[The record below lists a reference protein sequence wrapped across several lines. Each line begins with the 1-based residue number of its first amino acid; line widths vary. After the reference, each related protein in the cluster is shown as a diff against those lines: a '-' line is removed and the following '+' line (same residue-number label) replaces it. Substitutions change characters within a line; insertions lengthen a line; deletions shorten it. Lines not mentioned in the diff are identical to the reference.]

1 MVLYTSSSPE
11 TQSAKACHQADVADV
26 AAMPQRARLPLHM
39 ASTLLHT
46 LCEDKS
52 KSCTTSATPAN
63 ASEWPEIYGITFIQM
78 MHILFIVNTFLR
90 NRTPHFVSGQPEFRI
105 GHCVC
110 YFARN
115 ARRISVL
122 GRICREKWII
132 FVPDSDYFGKVGWW
146 GGGGLQWGMCVY
158 ISSDSFGMMAKC
170 SFSAWGLGPH
180 I

>member
-1 MVLYTSSSPE
+1 MYLCTYAYANANANGIPHASQRPRDPE
-11 TQSAKACHQADVADV
+11 CSREQAEKPIVARNATACTPA
-26 AAMPQRARLPLHM
+26 LLHM

-63 ASEWPEIYGITFIQM
+63 ASEWPKIYGITFIQM

-115 ARRISVL
+115 ARRISVS
-122 GRICREKWII
+122 GRICRE
-132 FVPDSDYFGKVGWW
+132 
-146 GGGGLQWGMCVY
+146 
-158 ISSDSFGMMAKC
+158 
-170 SFSAWGLGPH
+170 
-180 I
+180 